1 MLIKLF
7 NKLNVQIKGVEMR
20 EIEFRGKTS
29 DVVGDKKIWIYGD
42 LLQGC
47 EICDVFEISDKESI
61 DGTRYQ
67 IDSET
72 VGQYTGLKDKNG
84 VKIYEG
90 DIITSGDKN
99 IKYIVEWHDTGFK
112 ARQWN
117 NKSYIGLE
125 YWKNQIEVIS
135 NIHDNPELL
144 EREEI

>member
-1 MLIKLF
+1 
-7 NKLNVQIKGVEMR
+7 MR

-67 IDSET
+67 IDPET

-90 DIITSGDKN
+90 DIVQQYNVKANGIVIYKYGQFGINALEMFWN
-99 IKYIVEWHDTGFK
+99 IHSSQT
-112 ARQWN
+112 
-117 NKSYIGLE
+117 
-125 YWKNQIEVIS
+125 EVIG

-144 EREEI
+144 ERKN